1 MTRRRASTANLDP
14 GEHSADRATPRQ
26 QADGSWWLDFTV
38 RLHDGQRRRH
48 RAKGATESQARRR
61 ARVNAEKLLAST
73 SPESVT
79 LDRLAREIAEL
90 SARQRQALLNMVRDS
105 PD

>member
-1 MTRRRASTANLDP
+1 MTRRIASTATLDP

-26 QADGSWWLDFTV
+26 QADGSWWIDFVV

-48 RAKGATESQARRR
+48 RAKGATPSKARRR
-61 ARVNAEKLLAST
+61 ARTKAEKLLTST

-90 SARQRQALLNMVRDS
+90 SAEQRKALIDMVKYL